1 MKAKIAVAALA
12 VLVGFGAYLVP
23 VAATGFQAA
32 SLADGVYTTE
42 QAERGKVVYDDKCSA
57 CHVQD
62 LSGGGDGMAPSLA
75 GRFFNKTWEGRSV
88 AELYAGTI
96 MMPPGEEKTI
106 SDQNRIDTIAYVLSV
121 NKFPAGAAPL
131 EADMAKL
138 KPLKFS
144 FAQQ

>member
-1 MKAKIAVAALA
+1 MTAKIAVAMATVAFGVAVYLA
-12 VLVGFGAYLVP
+12 P
-23 VAATGFQAA
+23 VAATAGQAA
-32 SLADGVYTTE
+32 SLADGVYTAE
-42 QAERGKVVYDDKCSA
+42 QAARGKAVYDDKCSV
-57 CHVQD
+57 CHVDD

-75 GRFFNKTWEGRSV
+75 GRFFNKTWEGRTV
-88 AELYAGTI
+88 AELYAGTM

-106 SDQNRIDTIAYVLSV
+106 SDQDRIDSIAYVLSV